1 MEWVQSL
8 NKAIG
13 FIENNLLDELTCEQI
28 ASNVYISNY
37 HFQRCFSLLTGMTVG
52 EYIRNRHLSLAGQE
66 LTISNVKVIDVA
78 LKYGYETP
86 ESFAKAFTRF
96 HGISPRQAKI
106 EGSGLKSFNRLIIK
120 IKLEGGTVMDYKIIS
135 RDSFRVLAMTRL
147 FKTEKSFSEL
157 PKFWTEYYLKGYDK
171 KICGTIGICEPEKP
185 DSDEFKYGIGQEYA
199 EGSEIPDGYEI
210 LTIPANT
217 WAIFKCVGPMPNAMQ
232 EVLKRI
238 YSEWLPQAEYE
249 RIQDY
254 DVELYTDGDKQSKD
268 YISEIWM
275 PVKKSSCTGGKSRP
289 ASAGGKSR

>member
-1 MEWVQSL
+1 MEWVKSL
-8 NKAIG
+8 NEAINY
-13 FIENNLLDELTCEQI
+13 IENHLLEELTCEEV
-28 ASNVYISNY
+28 SSHVYISSY

-52 EYIRNRHLSLAGQE
+52 EYIRNRRLSLAGQE
-66 LTISNVKVIDVA
+66 LAASDEKVIDAA
-78 LKYGYETP
+78 LKFGYETP
-86 ESFAKAFTRF
+86 ESFTKAFTRF
-96 HGISPRQAKI
+96 HGVTPSQAKM

-147 FKTEKSFSEL
+147 FKSGSSFSEL
-157 PKFWTEYYLKGYDK
+157 PKYWTEYYSKGYDK
-171 KICGTIGICEPEKP
+171 KVCARMGLCEAERP

-199 EGSEIPDGYEI
+199 DGTEIPDGYEL

-217 WAIFKCVGPMPNAMQ
+217 WAVFRCVGPMPDAMQ
-232 EVLKRI
+232 EVWKRI

-254 DVELYTDGDKQSKD
+254 DFEVYTDGNKQSKD

-275 PVKKSSCTGGKSRP
+275 PIKKK
-289 ASAGGKSR
+289 